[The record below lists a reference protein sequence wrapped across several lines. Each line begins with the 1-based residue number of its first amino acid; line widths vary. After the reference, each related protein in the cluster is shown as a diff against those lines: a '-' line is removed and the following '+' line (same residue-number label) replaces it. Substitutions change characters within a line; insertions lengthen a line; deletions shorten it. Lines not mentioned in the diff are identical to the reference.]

1 MANALAVYLCLCL
14 FKEFITHCILQIKGW
29 NNNFQN
35 SFTIDFKNYAFLKK
49 IPPIRELLW
58 SNSTYKPHSDH
69 VKIFPQVKSDTETKI
84 FLSSVINSDPLCWR
98 VIYLFIYFIPNDLIL
113 KEVYLGLLKIVLWI
127 YFYRNYKDNITGS
140 LRLDRTSGDLWRFSS
155 PISFLRANSIRT
167 GCPEWCPVGFGFLA

>member
-1 MANALAVYLCLCL
+1 MANALVVYLCLCL

-49 IPPIRELLW
+49 IPPIIELLW

-98 VIYLFIYFIPNDLIL
+98 VIYLFIYFIPNDLIF
-113 KEVYLGLLKIVLWI
+113 E
-127 YFYRNYKDNITGS
+127 GS
-140 LRLDRTSGDLWRFSS
+140 LSGSIKDSTVNL
-155 PISFLRANSIRT
+155 FLQK
-167 GCPEWCPVGFGFLA
+167 L